1 MRNVAAEGMC
11 LAFTTTPLEDPF
23 GRPRAGSYV
32 PLKDPRA
39 RPQRLALCVHKGRSL
54 PIPVAA
60 FLSELTVALEEAE
73 QRAEQGR
80 PAA

>member
-1 MRNVAAEGMC
+1 
-11 LAFTTTPLEDPF
+11 
-23 GRPRAGSYV
+23 V